1 MTTLK
6 EIRHD
11 PRWTVQGV
19 AMLLAVQAAAASV
32 ALLVGNG
39 RPRWDEAVAV
49 AAGICLVGSIGGWLL
64 ARKPARDPAL
74 AVAGGLAAAGL
85 RLILPLAALVWLQ
98 GRGAGLRDA
107 GAGGLL
113 VAFYL
118 TLLATDILL
127 HIMGRSRDRAPGGQ
141 TSKN

>member
-1 MTTLK
+1 MTPLK

-11 PRWTVQGV
+11 PRWTLHGA
-19 AMLLAVQAAAASV
+19 AMLLAVQAAAAAA
-32 ALLVGNG
+32 ALAVGNG
-39 RPRWDEAVAV
+39 RPRWAEAVAF

-74 AVAGGLAAAGL
+74 AVAGGLAAAAL
-85 RLILPLAALVWLQ
+85 RLFLPLAALVWLQ

-107 GAGGLL
+107 GAGGML
-113 VAFYL
+113 VVFYL

-127 HIMGRSRDRAPGGQ
+127 HIMGRGRDRARGGQ
-141 TSKN
+141 TSEN